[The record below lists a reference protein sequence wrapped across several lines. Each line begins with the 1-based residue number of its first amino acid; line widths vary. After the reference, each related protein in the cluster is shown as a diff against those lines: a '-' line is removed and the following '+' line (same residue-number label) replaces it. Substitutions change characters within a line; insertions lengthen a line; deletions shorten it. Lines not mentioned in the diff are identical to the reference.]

1 MKETLERI
9 NANQEKIA
17 SLLLQMTHG
26 GNGPR
31 NYANKEASGSH
42 GVTRHYHDQDIHY
55 HAEGQSFGRGSSRG
69 ASQSRVTPRPY
80 MPTFLD
86 GQP

>member
-1 MKETLERI
+1 MKETLEKI

-26 GNGPR
+26 GNGPS

-42 GVTRHYHDQDIHY
+42 GVTRHYDDQDIHY
-55 HAEGQSFGRGSSRG
+55 HVEGQRFGGRSSRG

-80 MPTFLD
+80 MPTFFD